1 MQYDFLSRIIHPG
14 AGDGNVTLQIAP
26 LAHPGDLIA
35 TEISAILVRRL
46 EEHGFNVICTD
57 TLECDALQP
66 RALIEMRCRHA
77 SLQQLQVNNP
87 LLRPRQWHVEELR
100 RQCFPLLLDAVST
113 DTLNF
118 PKAGD
123 DNGRFDLICC
133 LNVLDRCGAPLDLLR
148 QIRSLM
154 SDDSRLLLAVVLPF
168 WPVKPRD
175 ASQYLEIDGTRV
187 VAIVPTFLIF
197 LLIIKVWSKLCLEQS
212 DVVVCG

>member
-1 MQYDFLSRIIHPG
+1 MYNREVYARRFCDTYHTSFFIILG

-26 LAHPGDLIA
+26 LARPGDLIA

-77 SLQQLQVNNP
+77 ALQQLKWSDP
-87 LLRPRQWHVEELR
+87 LLSQRQGHVEELR
-100 RQCFPLLLDAVST
+100 LQCSPLLLDAVST
-113 DTLNF
+113 DNLNF
-118 PKAGD
+118 FEAGD

-148 QIRSLM
+148 QIRSCIGHCHEA
-154 SDDSRLLLAVVLPF
+154 RLLLAVVLPF

-175 ASQYLEIDGTRV
+175 ASQYLEIEGTRV
-187 VAIVPTFLIF
+187 YCCDCATIF
-197 LLIIKVWSKLCLEQS
+197 NMSDHVLLI
-212 DVVVCG
+212 